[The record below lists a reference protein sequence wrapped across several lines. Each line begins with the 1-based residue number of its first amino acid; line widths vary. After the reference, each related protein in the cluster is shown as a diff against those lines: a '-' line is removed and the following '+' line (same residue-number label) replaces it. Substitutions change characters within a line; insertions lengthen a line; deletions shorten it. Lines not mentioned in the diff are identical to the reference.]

1 MMIPLLVLL
10 TAPIVTGL
18 VARLVR
24 RRSHAELANVAGA
37 LVMLGAGLLV
47 IVDVVANGPLAG
59 AGGIL
64 YVDALSALLLLVIVT
79 IGTLAAIYSVGYL
92 SHDVAHGETPGDQVG
107 WYYLGLHTFLWT
119 MLAAVV
125 VDNLGMMWVAVEATT
140 LASALLVGFY
150 RSKSALEAAWKYLI
164 LCTVGIT
171 FALFGLLLIY
181 DATDLVLGDA
191 GATLS
196 WTALLAVAPRLD
208 PGLMRLALVFAVVG
222 FGAKVGFAPLH
233 VWLPDAHSQA
243 PSPISGLL
251 SGVLLNCALYG
262 ILRLLPV
269 VTPSVGP
276 ELPRNLLVGFGL
288 LSVATAAPFILVQ
301 RDLKRLL
308 AYSSVEHLGLIA
320 VAIGLGGSLALYV
333 GLLHLVNHA
342 LTKPLLFFS
351 AGDIVQRYGTRRMR
365 AIRGAARAVPMSG
378 PLLLLGVFAIA
389 GLPPSGIFLTE
400 LGIVMESF
408 AGGASWIGGLLLLL
422 LAAIFAGLCAHVLPM
437 VLGRPIHP
445 LEPAKAHPTTALS
458 LVPLAV
464 GVVWL
469 GLWVPPWLSAFVEQA
484 AAVVMTGGVR

>member
-1 MMIPLLVLL
+1 
-10 TAPIVTGL
+10 
-18 VARLVR
+18 
-24 RRSHAELANVAGA
+24 
-37 LVMLGAGLLV
+37 
-47 IVDVVANGPLAG
+47 
-59 AGGIL
+59 
-64 YVDALSALLLLVIVT
+64 
-79 IGTLAAIYSVGYL
+79 
-92 SHDVAHGETPGDQVG
+92 
-107 WYYLGLHTFLWT
+107 
-119 MLAAVV
+119 
-125 VDNLGMMWVAVEATT
+125 VAVEATT

-150 RSKSALEAAWKYLI
+150 RTRSALEAAWKYLI

-171 FALFGLLLIY
+171 FALFGLLLLY
-181 DATDLVLGDA
+181 EATDLVLGDA

-196 WTALLAVAPRLD
+196 WAALLAVAPRLD
-208 PGLMRLALVFAVVG
+208 PGLTRLALVFVVVG

-288 LSVATAAPFILVQ
+288 LSVATAVPFILVQ

-308 AYSSVEHLGLIA
+308 AYSSVEHMGLIA

-342 LTKPLLFFS
+342 VTKPLLFFS

-365 AIRGAARAVPMSG
+365 AIRGAARAVPVSG
-378 PLLLLGVFAIA
+378 PLLLLGGFAIA
-389 GLPPSGIFLTE
+389 GLPPSGVFLTE
-400 LGIVMESF
+400 LGIVIASF
-408 AGGASWIGGLLLLL
+408 RSGGYWIGGLLLVL
-422 LAAIFAGLCAHVLPM
+422 LATIFAGLCAHILPM
-437 VLGRPIHP
+437 VLGRPTRP
-445 LEPAKAHPTTALS
+445 LEPAKAQPTTALS

-469 GLWVPPWLSAFVEQA
+469 GLWVPPWLSATVEQA
-484 AAVVMTGGVR
+484 AAVVMSGIVMTGGVR